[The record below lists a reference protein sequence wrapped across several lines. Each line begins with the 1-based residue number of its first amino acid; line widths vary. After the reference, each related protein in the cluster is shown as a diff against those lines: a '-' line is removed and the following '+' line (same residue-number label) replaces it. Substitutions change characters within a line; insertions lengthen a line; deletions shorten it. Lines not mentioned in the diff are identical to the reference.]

1 MIENKNIILI
11 GFMGAGKSHVG
22 CLLAD
27 RLSVPFIDIDNEI
40 AEKENMS
47 INELFRA
54 RGEEEFRKIENRLI
68 KRTESRKNSVI
79 ACGGGAV
86 LDSRNI
92 DSLRKNGL
100 FVYLKA
106 GEEEILKRMTGLSDR
121 PLLNVDDRLG
131 EIKRL
136 LGKREPR
143 YQEIAD
149 IIIDTSGLS
158 PEEVTKEVMAA
169 IGKTRDQ
176 DKE

>member
-22 CLLAD
+22 RLLAD
-27 RLSVPFIDIDNEI
+27 RLSVPFLDIDNEI

-47 INELFRA
+47 IDELFRT

-68 KRTESRKNSVI
+68 KQNESRKSSVI
-79 ACGGGAV
+79 VCGGGAV

-100 FVYLKA
+100 LVYLKA
-106 GEEEILKRMTGLSDR
+106 GEEEILERMTGLSDR
-121 PLLNVDDRLG
+121 PLLNVDDRVG

-136 LGKREPR
+136 LCKREPR

-158 PEEVTKEVMAA
+158 PEEVMKEVMVA
-169 IGKTRDQ
+169 IGKSRDK